1 MLQTQDMRFGRLRRV
16 APASR
21 LGLLACLAGAGVGL
35 VVVTAWVCVAWMA
48 RGQIVPIA
56 DSPNAEV
63 AIVPGAR
70 VRSDGRPTLALRQR
84 LDAAAFLYDQGAVDH
99 VLVSGDNGDEHYNEP
114 VAMQRYLRAL
124 GLPAESITLDYA
136 GFDTWDTCL
145 RATEQFG
152 VTDAV
157 VVTQPRFAQRSAALC
172 QRAGIDTTVATTDD
186 YLRRTGGRLSAD
198 IRERLASVK
207 ALGDIVLTPDA
218 HHGGPFV
225 GLVGSD
231 DDNL

>member
-1 MLQTQDMRFGRLRRV
+1 MRFGRLRRV
-16 APASR
+16 VPASR
-21 LGLLACLAGAGVGL
+21 FGRLTFVAGVALGLIVIG
-35 VVVTAWVCVAWMA
+35 AWVSLAWLA
-48 RGQIVPIA
+48 RGQIVDVDEQPTA
-56 DSPNAEV
+56 DV

-84 LDAAAFLYDQGAVDH
+84 LDAAAFLYEAGAVGH
-99 VLVSGDNGDEHYNEP
+99 ILVSGDNGEEHYNEP
-114 VAMQRYLRAL
+114 VAMQRYLRSL
-124 GLPAESITLDYA
+124 GLPEEAITLDYA

-152 VTDAV
+152 VNDAV

-186 YLRRTGGRLSAD
+186 YLRRATGKIAAD
-198 IRERLASVK
+198 LRERLASVK
-207 ALGDIVLTPDA
+207 ALGDILRTPEA

>member
-1 MLQTQDMRFGRLRRV
+1 MRLRSAVSLPRAV
-16 APASR
+16 KLSIV
-21 LGLLACLAGAGVGL
+21 AGVGL
-35 VVVTAWVCVAWMA
+35 VVLSWAAVAFLS
-48 RGQIVPIA
+48 RGQIVSVAETPT
-56 DSPNAEV
+56 AEV

-84 LDAAAFLYDQGAVDH
+84 LDAAAVLYEQGAVSH
-99 VLVSGDNGDEHYNEP
+99 ILVSGDNGEEHYNEP
-114 VAMQRYLRAL
+114 VAMQQYLRGL
-124 GLPAESITLDYA
+124 GLPAEDITLDYA

-152 VTDAV
+152 VVDAV
-157 VVTQPRFAQRSAALC
+157 FVTQPRFAQRSAALC

-186 YLRRTGGRLSAD
+186 YLGRTSRRLEAD
-198 IRERLASVK
+198 LRERLATVK
-207 ALGDIVLTPDA
+207 ALGDILRTPGA

-231 DDNL
+231 DANL

>member
-1 MLQTQDMRFGRLRRV
+1 MRFGRLRRV
-16 APASR
+16 IPGSR
-21 LGLLACLAGAGVGL
+21 FGRLAFFGGLALGL
-35 VVVTAWVCVAWMA
+35 VVVGAWVSVAWLA
-48 RGQIVPIA
+48 RGQIVSVAEEPT
-56 DSPNAEV
+56 AEV

-84 LDAAAFLYDQGAVDH
+84 LDAAAFLYEEGAVDH
-99 VLVSGDNGDEHYNEP
+99 ILVSGDNGQEHYNEP
-114 VAMQRYLRAL
+114 VAMQRYLRSL
-124 GLPAESITLDYA
+124 GLPAEAITLDYA

-152 VTDAV
+152 VNDAV

-186 YLRRTGGRLSAD
+186 YLRRTTRRFTAD
-198 IRERLASVK
+198 LRERLASVK
-207 ALGDIVLTPDA
+207 ALGDILRTPDA

-231 DDNL
+231 DENL